1 MKVSSQQLTIRH
13 LLGGKS
19 PLTNLKDAVD
29 LAFGPGVTPLR
40 VAVTGKTRAGHLCE
54 IEAVEPKVHNASNE
68 EVSVFDFRPRRHA
81 RTNAFNAVMLI
92 PTGVDCAIGGHAGD
106 ATPAARLLARVCDQL
121 VLHPNVVNASD
132 VNEQTENCLYVE
144 GSVICR
150 LLMGTAGLRKIRQ
163 NRVLLVTEERPDAPN
178 VVDNTINCAEG
189 ARATLGMDIS
199 EVVVLEK
206 ELFMQTGVS
215 DSGRVTGRVERLGHL
230 LDLLHEKR
238 GSYDAVALATRITP
252 HIDTVELHRSYF
264 GEGGPNPWGGV
275 EAILTHLTSSVLD
288 VPSAHAP
295 TMSSEA
301 LRTESWGVVEPR
313 KAAEIIS
320 TTYLFCVLKGLNR
333 APQVVVNP
341 SGVYDPSIIT
351 AEDVS
356 CLVIP
361 DGCVGLPTLAAV
373 EQGIPVVAVRNNT
386 NLMRNDL
393 RALPFRPGQLQ
404 YAANYYE
411 AAGILTAMK
420 AGVAPATLERPMRPL
435 RIERVAAPVV
445 VETKVSRNGNGRGK
459 SITANGH
466 ANGHHGNGQSN
477 GHANGTAK
485 NGHAIGNGHANGTA
499 KGRRTKPITVIVE
512 NGQAASDLL
521 TELGGE

>member
-1 MKVSSQQLTIRH
+1 MKVSSQQINVRH
-13 LLGGKS
+13 LLNGQS
-19 PLTNLKDAVD
+19 PLASLRDAAD
-29 LAFGPGVTPLR
+29 LAFGPDVTPLR
-40 VAVTGKTRAGHLCE
+40 VAVTGKSRSGHLCE
-54 IEAVEPKVHNASNE
+54 IEAVEPKISGSDDSE
-68 EVSVFDFRPRRHA
+68 TSVFDFRSRRLG

-92 PTGVDCAIGGHAGD
+92 PTGVDCVIGGHAGD
-106 ATPAARLLARVCDQL
+106 ATPAARLLASVCDQL

-144 GSVICR
+144 GSLICR
-150 LLMGTAGLRKIRQ
+150 LLMGTVGLRKVRQ
-163 NRVLLVTEERPDAPN
+163 NRVLLVTEDRRDAPN
-178 VVDNTINCAEG
+178 VVDQTINCAEG

-206 ELFMQTGVS
+206 ELFLQTGVS

-230 LDLLHEKR
+230 LDLLREKR
-238 GSYDAVALATRITP
+238 STYDAIALATRITP
-252 HIDTVELHRSYF
+252 HIDTVELHRAYF
-264 GEGGPNPWGGV
+264 GQGGPNPWGGV
-275 EAILTHLTSSVLD
+275 EAILTHLISTVLD

-333 APQVVVNP
+333 APQVVVRP
-341 SGVYDPSIIT
+341 TGVYDPSILT

-356 CLVIP
+356 ALVIP

-393 RALPFRPGQLQ
+393 RTLPFRPGQLQ
-404 YAANYYE
+404 YAQNYYE
-411 AAGILTAMK
+411 AAGILAAMK
-420 AGVAPATLERPMRPL
+420 AGVAPASLVRPMQPL
-435 RIERVAAPVV
+435 RIERIAAEHVAGSAAADGVASVPDTRLR
-445 VETKVSRNGNGRGK
+445 ETNGHTNGNGKNRRSK
-459 SITANGH
+459 SA
-466 ANGHHGNGQSN
+466 
-477 GHANGTAK
+477 
-485 NGHAIGNGHANGTA
+485 
-499 KGRRTKPITVIVE
+499 
-512 NGQAASDLL
+512 AASVAVVGDNGGSGLTTAAPLL
-521 TELGGE
+521 VEIGGE